1 MFDNGNPIFNMFG
14 GMMNFQQQFNQFRQ
28 GLPQGFNPQNKVQEL
43 LNSGQMSPQQFE
55 QFRQIADAITGRN
68 RR

>member
-1 MFDNGNPIFNMFG
+1 MLNNPIFNMFG
-14 GMMNFQQQFNQFRQ
+14 GISNFQQQFNQFKQ
-28 GLPQGFNPQNKVQEL
+28 NLPNGFNPQNKVQEL